1 MVRWMQPQVG
11 YRSRTDDRQYGEE
24 SKWLAF
30 GRGSEQYK
38 TSREQG
44 EQAYAKI
51 GLRGVFIRYA
61 VTLVMPI
68 MRIVRVVG

>member
-1 MVRWMQPQVG
+1 MVRRMQPQVG
-11 YRSRTDDRQYGEE
+11 YRSRTNDRQYGQE

-30 GRGSEQYK
+30 GRGSEQHK

-61 VTLVMPI
+61 VTLVMRV
-68 MRIVRVVG
+68 MRVVG

>member
-1 MVRWMQPQVG
+1 MVRRMQPQVG
-11 YRSRTDDRQYGEE
+11 DRSRTDDRQYGQE

-30 GRGSEQYK
+30 GRGSEQNK

-61 VTLVMPI
+61 VTLVMRV
-68 MRIVRVVG
+68 MRVVG